1 MNNSIQSLVRTHMNS
16 LRAAARSRAS
26 ARGQGPDGLP
36 AGVGAARREPAQA
49 LPRGGA
55 RVRDRAALRF
65 C

>member
-1 MNNSIQSLVRTHMNS
+1 MNS

-36 AGVGAARREPAQA
+36 ARVGAARREPAQA